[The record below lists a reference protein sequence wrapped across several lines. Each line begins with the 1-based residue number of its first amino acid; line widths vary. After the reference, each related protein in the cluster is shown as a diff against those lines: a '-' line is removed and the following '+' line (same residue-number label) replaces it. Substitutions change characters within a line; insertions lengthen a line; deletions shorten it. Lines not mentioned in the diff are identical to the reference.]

1 MPITEEQRQLRGGKI
16 GSSDI
21 AGVRG
26 HSPYTTPAKVYAKV
40 KGLCDGPIETTAM
53 RVGTAMEPIILNE
66 FNLKHGVNFNE
77 YNDTLYHPSHEFLI
91 CHCDGVNGDQTELLE
106 IKNVGH
112 RVSHHWGPDGDPVGV
127 PLYVLDQCV
136 FQSFMT
142 GIMTV
147 WVCAYFG
154 GNDIR
159 SYKIVFSKKDHNALE
174 DDLLKFWGYVERSE
188 VPPLG
193 ATDAKS
199 ASLYWPQHSTG
210 VTASIIDN
218 ARVLGYTKNRQKKQ
232 DAEEE
237 MLKYEASLK
246 QSMKDSE
253 ELLDDKGNVI
263 FTWRTDRR
271 GNRSFRCKIRGD

>member
-1 MPITEEQRQLRGGKI
+1 MPITEKQRIARKGKI
-16 GSSDI
+16 GSSDVAAI
-21 AGVRG
+21 RG
-26 HSPYTTPAKVYAKV
+26 HSPYSTPAKAYAKI
-40 KGLCDGPIETTAM
+40 KGLCGEPIETTAM

-66 FNLKHGVNFNE
+66 FNLKHEVHFNE
-77 YNDTLYHPSHEFLI
+77 YNDTLYHPRHEFLI
-91 CHCDGVNGDQTELLE
+91 CHCDGISDDPQELLE

-154 GNDIR
+154 GNDVR
-159 SYKIVFSKKDHNALE
+159 SYKIVFTKKDHDSLE
-174 DDLLKFWGYVERSE
+174 KDLLKFWGYVERSE

-199 ASLYWPQHSTG
+199 ASLYWPQHSPG
-210 VTASIIDN
+210 VKTSMFDN
-218 ARVLGYTKNRQKKQ
+218 ARVLGYTKNRRKMNEAQG
-232 DAEEE
+232 E

-246 QSMKDSE
+246 EVMKDAESLE
-253 ELLDDKGNVI
+253 DDEGRTI
-263 FTWRTDRR
+263 FTWRTDKR
-271 GNRSFRCKIRGD
+271 GNRSFRCKIKEN